1 MFNIT
6 KTTSLITGYWLATL
20 TVIVISLVTELLTPW
35 LPHTSLLLL
44 FMAGIV
50 FISAKTALGPAIF
63 ASALSFTVFNFFFTE
78 PFFTLD
84 ITHRHDFATLLL
96 FISVSLITGNL
107 ASKMRQAIAD
117 SRQALDR
124 QHRFFSFS
132 QKMTSAATS
141 QEVMSR
147 LKYAVEQTT
156 STPFCFIEKQQQQF
170 ICTPSTFSV
179 PDDEILNSIWQYER
193 EDELPHIK
201 GQFFSLRSADKTL
214 ALIYLSKRLSESQSS
229 ALHTFSNL
237 AALALQ
243 RTLLAEDLEK
253 TRLIS
258 ETEQLRSA
266 LLSSVSHDLR
276 TPLSSI
282 IGSAS
287 SLLEYHEKLSQQDQQ
302 QLLTTILDESQRLD
316 RHIQNLLDMTR
327 FGQGKVTLKR
337 DWVDIKDITAGAL
350 YRLHDE
356 LDKRHVEIDIQD
368 NMPIIWVHG
377 LLIEQA
383 LVNILDNASRVTPVG
398 GQIHLA
404 ARLTTDCIEIDI
416 SDNGPGIADQEKEK
430 IFDMFYS
437 VAHGDS
443 QTKTGTGLGLA
454 ISKGMIAAHGGNITV
469 LDNPS
474 GGTIMHVTL
483 PKHPVV
489 YGPEK

>member
-6 KTTSLITGYWLATL
+6 KTTSLLTGYWLATL
-20 TVIVISLVTELLTPW
+20 TVIGISLITELLTPW

-107 ASKMRQAIAD
+107 ASKMRLAIAD
-117 SRQALDR
+117 SKQALDR

-147 LKYAVEQTT
+147 LKHALVQTT
-156 STPFCFIEKQQQQF
+156 STPFCFINRHQQQF
-170 ICTPSTFSV
+170 ICTPSTLSV
-179 PDDEILNSIWQYER
+179 PDDAILESIWRHENTYLQQ
-193 EDELPHIK
+193 IK

-214 ALIYLSKRLSESQSS
+214 ALIYVTKQLSESQSA

-237 AALALQ
+237 AALALE

-287 SLLEYHEKLSQQDQQ
+287 SLLEYQEKLSQQDQR

-350 YRLHDE
+350 YRLRDE
-356 LDKRHVEIDIQD
+356 LDKRYIEIDIQD

-383 LVNILDNASRVTPVG
+383 LVNILDNAARVTPIG

-404 ARLTTDCIEIDI
+404 ARLTTSCIEIDI

-454 ISKGMIAAHGGNITV
+454 ISKGMIAAHGGNINV

-489 YGPEK
+489 YGPE